1 MWAPNMADYKRY
13 QVALRVCAAGIAV
26 GAGLLLGGCASSPAH
41 DPMAPPDAFTE
52 SDVPEARKRAANR
65 LNLAILY
72 FQDGK
77 NTIALD
83 EVKQGIAA
91 DPNWFELYNMRGLI
105 HMQSAEFSLADASF
119 QKALSI
125 NPGSSEVKH
134 NYAVL
139 LCKLKR
145 LPESIAMFRSALS
158 NPAYSQASNSLMEQ
172 GLCYMGAGQKREA
185 EASFVR
191 ALEADASNPS
201 ANYHLAALLLERG
214 DLVRAQFHA
223 RRLNSNERSNAQ
235 SLWLGIKIE
244 RRLDNRDA
252 VMQLAGQLRKR
263 FPQSRE
269 TVAFDRGA
277 FDE

>member
-1 MWAPNMADYKRY
+1 MAERWPLA
-13 QVALRVCAAGIAV
+13 ALWRGCAACLAVVTGLWLAGCAAG
-26 GAGLLLGGCASSPAH
+26 PAR
-41 DPMAPPDAFTE
+41 DPLAPPDAFTD
-52 SDVPEARKRAANR
+52 SDVPEARKRATNR

-83 EVKQGIAA
+83 EVKQAIAA

-105 HMQSAEFSLADASF
+105 HMQSSELALADASF

-145 LPESIAMFRSALS
+145 VPEAIALFRSALA
-158 NPAYSQASNSLMEQ
+158 NPAYAQVSNSLMEQ
-172 GLCYMGAGQKREA
+172 GLCYLGSGQKREA

-191 ALEADASNPS
+191 ALEANPNNPS
-201 ANYHLAALLLERG
+201 ATYHLAALLLERG
-214 DLVRAQFHA
+214 ELARAQMVA
-223 RRLNSNERSNAQ
+223 RRLNNSDRANAQ

-244 RRLDNRDA
+244 RRLDNREA
-252 VMQLAGQLRKR
+252 VVQLAGQLRKR
-263 FPQSRE
+263 FAQSSE
-269 TVAFDRGA
+269 AAAYDRGA

>member
-1 MWAPNMADYKRY
+1 MAERWPLA
-13 QVALRVCAAGIAV
+13 VLWRGCAACLAVVTGLWLAGCAAG
-26 GAGLLLGGCASSPAH
+26 PAR
-41 DPMAPPDAFTE
+41 DPLAPPDAFTD
-52 SDVPEARKRAANR
+52 SDVPEARKRATNR

-83 EVKQGIAA
+83 EVKQAIAA

-105 HMQSAEFSLADASF
+105 HMQASELALADASF

-145 LPESIAMFRSALS
+145 VPEAIALFRSALA
-158 NPAYSQASNSLMEQ
+158 NPAYAQVSNSLMEQ
-172 GLCYMGAGQKREA
+172 GLCYLGSGQKREA

-191 ALEADASNPS
+191 ALEANPSNPS
-201 ANYHLAALLLERG
+201 ATYHLAALLLERG
-214 DLVRAQFHA
+214 ELARAQMVA
-223 RRLNSNERSNAQ
+223 RRLNNSDRANAQ

-244 RRLDNRDA
+244 RRLDNREA
-252 VMQLAGQLRKR
+252 VVQLAGQLRKR
-263 FPQSRE
+263 FAQSSE
-269 TVAFDRGA
+269 AAAYDRGA